1 MRTTQLYVEDPWDV
15 ASYRTKLHTL
25 YRAMHGLRK
34 RSKVDASK
42 VRTYTDW
49 LVPRVD
55 ELYKYMK
62 QQYTNISVLSSMML
76 PVASVLR
83 RELGQDHPTAAK
95 WREEATEL
103 RIDATQET
111 SHNKGDEDFKT
122 YEEICR
128 RRDSLKQQEQ
138 QDSDQSTNTIVY
150 WQWFALCLYTL
161 QPPLRADW
169 ANLAVIDTRDKA
181 ASPDLNYLILTPS
194 AATIL
199 IQHDKVSQ
207 GDKVSKSRGG
217 AQIPVHPDLHAV
229 LVDSLRRFPR
239 SFAVPHIESKRK
251 EGQSI
256 SYCPD
261 TPINKI
267 KLSQLLAQAMA
278 SPHDN
283 TPWTR
288 PIHRL
293 RAAHS
298 THVKSSP
305 VSYHTI
311 QSVASAQRHSV
322 STLLCHYRVLPG
334 SSMQQGHDEQASKLK
349 EASKTTQES
358 DSLGDS
364 LRSILKQKS
373 SSIRDYV
380 LITKEVSGSEGD
392 PPRWTISCSSP
403 HLQASAEECISRL
416 PRCP

>member
-1 MRTTQLYVEDPWDV
+1 
-15 ASYRTKLHTL
+15 
-25 YRAMHGLRK
+25 MHGLRK

-42 VRTYTDW
+42 VQKYSDW
-49 LVPRVD
+49 LLPRVD
-55 ELYKYMK
+55 ELYEHMK
-62 QQYTNISVLSSMML
+62 KQYTNVSVLSSMML

-103 RIDATQET
+103 RIAATQET

-128 RRDSLKQQEQ
+128 RRDSLKQQKG
-138 QDSDQSTNTIVY
+138 DQSTTTIEY
-150 WQWFALCLYTL
+150 WQWFALCLYTM

-169 ANLAVIDTRDKA
+169 ANLAIIDTRDKA
-181 ASPDLNYLILTPS
+181 ASTDLNYLIITPS
-194 AATIL
+194 TATIL
-199 IQHDKVSQ
+199 IQH
-207 GDKVSKSRGG
+207 DKVSKSRGG

-229 LVDSLRRFPR
+229 LVDSIGRFPR
-239 SFAVPHIESKRK
+239 SFAVPHIESKCK

-256 SYCPD
+256 SYRPD
-261 TPINKI
+261 TPINRI

-278 SPHDN
+278 SPPDN

-293 RAAHS
+293 RAAYS
-298 THVKSSP
+298 THVMSSP

-334 SSMQQGHDEQASKLK
+334 SSMQQGHNQQASKLN
-349 EASKTTQES
+349 EASKTTQAS
-358 DSLGDS
+358 DSLC
-364 LRSILKQKS
+364 SILDQKS
-373 SSIRDYV
+373 SSICDYV
-380 LITKEVSGSEGD
+380 LITKEMSGSEGD
-392 PPRWTISCSSP
+392 PPRWTFTCSSP